1 MGRLLGRTLL
11 IDGRRLERL
20 WHGIAFGAW
29 NSFICVLCLNLI
41 LAVFFRVADAYRY
54 GQTKRTNP
62 LSERYE
68 KFEAGL
74 LKLYPG
80 MSERQIND
88 VLNETWNRS
97 LVYEPFTGFA
107 ERADKIGR
115 ASCRERVGCEVGGVQ
130 MNRR

>member
-11 IDGRRLERL
+11 IDGRKLERL

-41 LAVFFRVADAYRY
+41 LAVFFRVADAYQY
-54 GQTKRTNP
+54 GQTKPTNP

-80 MSERQIND
+80 MSERQVNG
-88 VLNETWNRS
+88 VLNETS
-97 LVYEPFTGFA
+97 TA
-107 ERADKIGR
+107 ERCWETSRGD
-115 ASCRERVGCEVGGVQ
+115 SHLCRPNQ
-130 MNRR
+130 AWQ